1 MILING
7 NSKKHWLSQCLHIN
21 IQVLLEGELT
31 LDSLTIMSEILINYL
46 KSLTM
51 GHLLWQHSKVSSCE
65 EVLGGCLYC
74 LFYWSSIQRLW
85 IFLVLRTDVT
95 LSLQRNTYD
104 VAIKAGIPSNNVN
117 IIKVIWPNK

>member
-1 MILING
+1 MVIVLRRG
-7 NSKKHWLSQCLHIN
+7 QKFDLDKWEFKEALALSMFTIN

-31 LDSLTIMSEILINYL
+31 LDRLTIMSEILINYL

-85 IFLVLRTDVT
+85 IFLVVRTDVT
-95 LSLQRNTYD
+95 LSLQRNT
-104 VAIKAGIPSNNVN
+104 
-117 IIKVIWPNK
+117 

>member
-31 LDSLTIMSEILINYL
+31 LDRLTIMSEILINYL

-65 EVLGGCLYC
+65 KVLGGCLYC

-85 IFLVLRTDVT
+85 IFLVVRTDVT
-95 LSLQRNTYD
+95 LSLQRNT
-104 VAIKAGIPSNNVN
+104 
-117 IIKVIWPNK
+117 

>member
-31 LDSLTIMSEILINYL
+31 LDRLTIMSEILINYL

-74 LFYWSSIQRLW
+74 LFYWSSIQIKTMDILGSKDRCHFITAEKYLMM
-85 IFLVLRTDVT
+85 
-95 LSLQRNTYD
+95 LQSKQAFPPIMWT
-104 VAIKAGIPSNNVN
+104 
-117 IIKVIWPNK
+117 

>member
-65 EVLGGCLYC
+65 EFSVGVFIVCFIGHQYKD
-74 LFYWSSIQRLW
+74 YGYSW
-85 IFLVLRTDVT
+85 
-95 LSLQRNTYD
+95 
-104 VAIKAGIPSNNVN
+104 
-117 IIKVIWPNK
+117 